1 MEEES
6 DKPSRHTHRQRTLR
20 KCRRAAKEDRAEDLL
35 KNFME
40 LCLLEI
46 EGNERVTEKITPR
59 IIIDILNA
67 QIALKKAQKEG
78 IDTGVDDVM
87 KAFNDRLKVVKGGKK

>member
-1 MEEES
+1 MEEEN
-6 DKPSRHTHRQRTLR
+6 DKPSRHTHRQRVLR

-87 KAFNDRLKVVKGGKK
+87 KAFNDRLKVVKGGK

>member
-1 MEEES
+1 
-6 DKPSRHTHRQRTLR
+6 
-20 KCRRAAKEDRAEDLL
+20 
-35 KNFME
+35 ME

-87 KAFNDRLKVVKGGKK
+87 KAFNDRLKVVKGGK

>member
-1 MEEES
+1 MEEEN

-20 KCRRAAKEDRAEDLL
+20 KCRRAAKENNPEALL

-46 EGNERVTEKITPR
+46 EGNERVTEKINPK
-59 IIIDILNA
+59 IILDILNA

-87 KAFNDRLKVVKGGKK
+87 KAFNDRLKVVKGGK

>member
-1 MEEES
+1 MEEEN

-20 KCRRAAKEDRAEDLL
+20 KCRRAAKEDNAEALL

-87 KAFNDRLKVVKGGKK
+87 KAFNDRLKVVKGGK

>member
-87 KAFNDRLKVVKGGKK
+87 KAFNDRLKVVKGGK

>member
-1 MEEES
+1 MEEEN

-87 KAFNDRLKVVKGGKK
+87 KAFNDRLKVVKGGK